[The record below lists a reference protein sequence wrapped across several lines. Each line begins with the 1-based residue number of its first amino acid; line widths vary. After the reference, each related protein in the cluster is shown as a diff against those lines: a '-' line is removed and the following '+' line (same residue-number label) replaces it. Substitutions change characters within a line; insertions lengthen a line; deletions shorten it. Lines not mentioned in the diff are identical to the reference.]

1 MQAMTEKIAAL
12 ANDEEFVNSLLTMD
26 DNAEVQKAFAERGVD
41 LTVEQID
48 QMAEMAFG
56 KNGEL
61 NESDLENVAGGFLAE
76 AAIVCSGIALFCNC
90 MAEYNNSRK
99 AKGKK
104 PIW

>member
-1 MQAMTEKIAAL
+1 
-12 ANDEEFVNSLLTMD
+12 
-26 DNAEVQKAFAERGVD
+26 VD

-48 QMAEMAFG
+48 QMAEMVFG
-56 KNGEL
+56 KDGEL

-76 AAIVCSGIALFCNC
+76 AAIVCGGIALFCNC